1 MAGAAFDHV
10 TKVFGEGAV
19 ALDDLH
25 LEIADGELLVIV
37 GPSGCGKS
45 TALRILA
52 GLESPSEG
60 RVLIG
65 GEDVT
70 GRTPQERNVAM
81 VFQSYALYPHKTV
94 RGNMEFPLRMM
105 GMASEARRRRIEET
119 ARILGL
125 EEQLDRKP
133 RELSGGQAQRAAMG
147 RALVREPRLSLLDEP
162 LSNLDAKLRVE
173 IRAELAELQRE
184 TGLTTVYVTHDQVEA
199 MTLGHRVAVLHRGRL
214 QQCAPPQEVYDRPAN
229 VFVATFIGSPRM
241 NLLRARLRRDE
252 DQWALELGDRSLPFR
267 PERVEGTEGLEA
279 RAGEPVVVGL
289 RPEDVR
295 PAGEVEK
302 RYRVQGTVET
312 AEALGH
318 ERIVYLRTPL
328 EVHPPEGTRHRDE
341 KEEWEDAGHGS
352 AREPDDPPLVA
363 RLPPGEAPEAGAR
376 LEVGLELDRAHLFTT
391 EGERL

>member
-1 MAGAAFDHV
+1 
-10 TKVFGEGAV
+10 
-19 ALDDLH
+19 
-25 LEIADGELLVIV
+25 
-37 GPSGCGKS
+37 
-45 TALRILA
+45 
-52 GLESPSEG
+52 
-60 RVLIG
+60 
-65 GEDVT
+65 
-70 GRTPQERNVAM
+70 
-81 VFQSYALYPHKTV
+81 
-94 RGNMEFPLRMM
+94 
-105 GMASEARRRRIEET
+105 
-119 ARILGL
+119 
-125 EEQLDRKP
+125 
-133 RELSGGQAQRAAMG
+133 
-147 RALVREPRLSLLDEP
+147 
-162 LSNLDAKLRVE
+162 
-173 IRAELAELQRE
+173 
-184 TGLTTVYVTHDQVEA
+184 
-199 MTLGHRVAVLHRGRL
+199 
-214 QQCAPPQEVYDRPAN
+214 
-229 VFVATFIGSPRM
+229 M